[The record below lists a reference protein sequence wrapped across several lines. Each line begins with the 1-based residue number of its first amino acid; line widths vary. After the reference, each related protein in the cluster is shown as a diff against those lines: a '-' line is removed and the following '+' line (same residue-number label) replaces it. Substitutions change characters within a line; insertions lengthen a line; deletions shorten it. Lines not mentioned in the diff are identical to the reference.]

1 MPSSTRPSRLGDRTQ
16 VSCIGRRILYR
27 WATSGVH
34 SHRQHL
40 AWRGKS
46 SKRKKGPDSRRG
58 LRLSGALAW
67 TGVTQ
72 LSPRGA
78 PDWLKPVALTRVFRD
93 GGGPRG
99 RKTSGIS
106 RSRRVCPAGWRLL
119 CFTRGFPEMRLL
131 RALRSRRW
139 ARRGP
144 GENPGRFLLC
154 VREHST
160 GPGLGERSWRV
171 WARAHGMGGSRGKRV
186 TLGRQEWASDPWMG
200 NKGGR
205 GAGKRNLLGSRVPFS
220 PHWAPSYFSRPG
232 YYLILLYSSSLLLL
246 RLDS

>member
-1 MPSSTRPSRLGDRTQ
+1 MAQYSALAKSLQPCILPDPTDYSPPRLLCPWDSPNKNTGVGSHALLHPTFPTQGSDSSLLHWQSDSLPL
-16 VSCIGRRILYR
+16 
-27 WATSGVH
+27 
-34 SHRQHL
+34 SHQRSPQHL

-67 TGVTQ
+67 TRVTQ

-78 PDWLKPVALTRVFRD
+78 PDWLKPVALTRVFRN
-93 GGGPRG
+93 GGGPSG

-119 CFTRGFPEMRLL
+119 CFTRGCPEMRPL

-144 GENPGRFLLC
+144 GKNAGRFLLC
-154 VREHST
+154 VREQST
-160 GPGLGERSWRV
+160 GPGLGERS
-171 WARAHGMGGSRGKRV
+171 
-186 TLGRQEWASDPWMG
+186 
-200 NKGGR
+200 
-205 GAGKRNLLGSRVPFS
+205 
-220 PHWAPSYFSRPG
+220 
-232 YYLILLYSSSLLLL
+232 
-246 RLDS
+246 